1 MMINKSKLCKV
12 VSILIILG
20 NRVENV
26 LIIKVHILFIIKWLY
41 MLNVQ
46 SHNG

>member
-1 MMINKSKLCKV
+1 MMINKSKLCKA

-20 NRVENV
+20 IRVENV
-26 LIIKVHILFIIKWLY
+26 FIIKVQIFFIIKWLY
-41 MLNVQ
+41 MLNTK